1 MSFLVFVTS
10 SAFLASLPP
19 MLSVPCFASC
29 FAFSLLIVSS
39 VSSLG
44 VRSLFSPLPALAP
57 APGGARDGVD
67 DGFEAGVAGVVDDES
82 ESLVE
87 LVELDEFDLLDGA
100 SSLASFFL
108 TSTSGCFFGSALV
121 GASSLVLH
129 FVILHQNHASM
140 SSMINICELSLI

>member
-1 MSFLVFVTS
+1 MSFFVLVTS
-10 SAFLASLPP
+10 SAFLACLPP
-19 MLSVPCFASC
+19 MLSVPCFESC

-44 VRSLFSPLPALAP
+44 VRSLFSPLPAPVPAP
-57 APGGARDGVD
+57 AGAGGVD

-82 ESLVE
+82 ASFVE

-108 TSTSGCFFGSALV
+108 TSTSCGFFGYA
-121 GASSLVLH
+121 
-129 FVILHQNHASM
+129 
-140 SSMINICELSLI
+140 